1 MMTLFSR
8 ADDALSHWVRFAL
21 AEKALEARVVE
32 TDVARPPED
41 LIDLNPYQAVPTLID
56 RELVVYEARIVCEY
70 LDERY
75 PHPAL
80 LPTDP
85 VGRAQT
91 RVALHR
97 IEQDWYALLPALEG
111 ADRRERD
118 RARKLLRDSVVA
130 AEPLFRARPWFLSE
144 QFSVLD
150 IAVAPM
156 LWRLRHW
163 EIDVADAAQS
173 VQRYAQRLFARPAFR
188 TGLSAAEYE
197 MRA

>member
-1 MMTLFSR
+1 MTLFSR
-8 ADDALSHWVRFAL
+8 ADDAHSRWVRFAL
-21 AEKALEARVVE
+21 AEKSLEARVVE
-32 TDVARPPED
+32 ADPARPPED
-41 LIDLNPYQAVPTLID
+41 LIDLNPYQAVPTLVD

-75 PHPAL
+75 PHPPL

-97 IEQDWYALLPALEG
+97 IEQDWYGLLPALDG

-118 RARKLLRDSVVA
+118 RARRLLRDSVIA
-130 AEPLFRARPWFLSE
+130 AEPLFRARSWFLSD

-150 IAVAPM
+150 VAVAPM
-156 LWRLRHW
+156 LWRLKRW
-163 EIDVADAAQS
+163 EIEPADAAPALR
-173 VQRYAQRLFARPAFR
+173 RYAQRIFARRAFR
-188 TGLSAAEYE
+188 AGLSDAERE
-197 MRA
+197 MHA

>member
-1 MMTLFSR
+1 MTLFSR
-8 ADDALSHWVRFAL
+8 ADDAHSHWVRFAL
-21 AEKALEARVVE
+21 AEKALEVRVVE

-41 LIDLNPYQAVPTLID
+41 LIDLSPYQSVPTLID
-56 RELVVYEARIVCEY
+56 RELVVYEARIVSEY

-85 VGRAQT
+85 VSRAQT

-111 ADRRERD
+111 ADRREQL

-130 AEPLFRARPWFLSE
+130 AEPLFRARSWFLSE

-150 IAVAPM
+150 VAVGPM
-156 LWRLRHW
+156 LWRLKRW
-163 EIDVADAAQS
+163 EIEVSDAAPH
-173 VQRYAQRLFARPAFR
+173 VQRYAQRLFARPGFR
-188 TGLSAAEYE
+188 AGLSVLERE
-197 MRA
+197 MRG

>member
-8 ADDALSHWVRFAL
+8 ADDAHSHWVRFAL
-21 AEKALEARVVE
+21 SEKALAARLIEA
-32 TDVARPPED
+32 DVTRPPED

-56 RELVVYEARIVCEY
+56 RDLVVYEARIVCEY

-75 PHPAL
+75 PHPSL

-85 VGRAQT
+85 AGRAQT

-97 IEQDWYALLPALEG
+97 IEQDWYSLLPALEG
-111 ADRRERD
+111 SDRRERD
-118 RARKLLRDSVVA
+118 RARKLLRDSVIA
-130 AEPLFRARPWFLSE
+130 AEPLFRARSWFLSE

-150 IAVAPM
+150 VAVAPM
-156 LWRLRHW
+156 LWRLRRW
-163 EIDVADAAQS
+163 EIEVADSAQS
-173 VQRYAQRLFARPAFR
+173 VQRYAQRVFARPAFR
-188 TGLSAAEYE
+188 AGLSGPERE

>member
-1 MMTLFSR
+1 MTLFSR
-8 ADDALSHWVRFAL
+8 ADDAHSHWVRFVL
-21 AEKALEARVVE
+21 AEKALGVRLIEA
-32 TDVARPPED
+32 DVARPPED

-56 RELVVYEARIVCEY
+56 RDLVVYDARIVSEY

-85 VGRAQT
+85 AGRAQT

-111 ADRRERD
+111 SDRREQI
-118 RARKLLRDSVVA
+118 RARKLLRDSVIA
-130 AEPLFRARPWFLSE
+130 AEPLFRARSWFLSE

-150 IAVAPM
+150 VAVAPM
-156 LWRLRHW
+156 LWRLRRW
-163 EIDVADAAQS
+163 EIDVSDVAPS
-173 VQRYAQRLFARPAFR
+173 VQRYAQRLFARPGFR
-188 TGLSAAEYE
+188 AGLSGVERD
-197 MRA
+197 MRG

>member
-1 MMTLFSR
+1 MTLFSR
-8 ADDALSHWVRFAL
+8 ADDAHSHWVRFAL
-21 AEKALEARVVE
+21 AEKALDARLVEA
-32 TDVARPPED
+32 DIGRPPED
-41 LIDLNPYQAVPTLID
+41 LIDLNPYQAVPTLVD
-56 RELVVYEARIVCEY
+56 RDLVVYEPRIVCEY

-97 IEQDWYALLPALEG
+97 IEQDWYALLPALDGSE
-111 ADRRERD
+111 RRERD
-118 RARKLLRDSVVA
+118 RARRLLRDSVIA
-130 AEPLFRARPWFLSE
+130 AEPVFRARSWFLSE

-150 IAVAPM
+150 VAVAPM
-156 LWRLRHW
+156 LWRLKHW
-163 EIDVADAAQS
+163 EIDVADSAPAL
-173 VQRYAQRLFARPAFR
+173 QRYAQRIFARPAFR
-188 TGLSAAEYE
+188 AGLSEAERG